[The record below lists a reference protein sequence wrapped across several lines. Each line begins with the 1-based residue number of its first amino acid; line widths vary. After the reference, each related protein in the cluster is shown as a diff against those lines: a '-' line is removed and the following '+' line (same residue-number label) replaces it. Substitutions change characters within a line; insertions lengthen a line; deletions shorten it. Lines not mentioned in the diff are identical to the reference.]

1 MSRPSVRETIA
12 AARAKM
18 AQEQAKSK
26 SIRGGAA
33 DEREAFIGSGVPG
46 VRKTAPAP
54 RRQTDVEILGH
65 AQKSIKSLI
74 ANAKGTGIM
83 NLSSRELTEIPL
95 EILNMYHVDPDKV
108 VVDFNS
114 TATAWYDAVDL
125 TRLIASD
132 NKITHIDAR
141 IQEFGALVAVD
152 FRANQLTS
160 LPEELSNL
168 QRLAQLN
175 ISSNKFTE
183 LPSVLFTLT
192 TLVDLQLGGNQLSG
206 ALDPAIANL
215 TKLEVLDLSNNQLT
229 EIPQELTHLKAVRK
243 LNLSKNKL
251 ERFPVSIL
259 ANMPKLMELE
269 IGDNKLGCLFSG
281 IGELPTTEEGVQG
294 LELPALVRLDARNS
308 GLHKITDIDGVDDSA
323 KPKIAFLALKE
334 LLLSHN
340 LLSNL
345 ENLLYVAPQL
355 HYLDLRSN
363 QFTDLPV
370 GVLELSS
377 LRQFDM
383 ASNRLEWMPSELGS
397 MYDLTTFLWEG
408 NPIKNIPRT
417 CNNIEALMKLLRQ
430 RLTDGPSH
438 ADAIRMEA
446 LSVNSSVPS
455 NPAASSSPFHR
466 SPPSSQSG
474 SLASRGGSAS
484 ARNNTANDTPAPAAG
499 SPRKIFKN
507 LTLSKKA
514 LKELTKEEI
523 LEACQDPQIALLDFN
538 ALTIFPAVLQ
548 QSVGSTLT
556 QITIHHNKI
565 SEFPFT
571 LSFPLLLTL
580 DLSDNVLMSLETVD
594 AASVTQIGQDNF
606 PSLNELNLSSNQ
618 IKEIPLW
625 LPNAFPRL
633 KTLSM
638 ARNKI
643 AAIDPKS
650 FEGLTVLDLSGND
663 IATLPPLLGNI
674 RSIKSL
680 SLDGNVFRVPRRQI
694 LEQGTEAVMEY
705 LRGRIPA

>member
-12 AARAKM
+12 AARARM
-18 AQEQAKSK
+18 VQEQAKSK

-33 DEREAFIGSGVPG
+33 DEREAFIGSNIPG

-95 EILNMYHVDPDKV
+95 EIWNMYHVDPDKV

-114 TATAWYDAVDL
+114 TATAWYDAVEL
-125 TRLIASD
+125 TRLIASG

-141 IQEFGALVAVD
+141 IQEFGALVAID
-152 FRANQLTS
+152 LRGNQLTS
-160 LPEELSNL
+160 LPEEFSNL

-175 ISSNKFTE
+175 ISSNMFAE
-183 LPSVLFTLT
+183 LPPVLLTLT

-206 ALDPAIANL
+206 TLDPAIAKL
-215 TKLEVLDLSNNQLT
+215 TKLEVLDLSSNQLT
-229 EIPQELTHLKAVRK
+229 EIPQELTLLKAVRK

-259 ANMPKLMELE
+259 ANMPKLIELE

-308 GLHKITDIDGVDDSA
+308 GLQRITDIDGVDDSA
-323 KPKIAFLALKE
+323 KPKIAFLAIKE

-370 GVLELSS
+370 GVLELPS

-383 ASNRLEWMPSELGS
+383 ASNRLEWIPNELGS
-397 MYDLTTFLWEG
+397 MYDLTNFMWEG

-417 CNNIEALMKLLRQ
+417 CNNTEALMKLLRQ

-438 ADAIRMEA
+438 ADADRMEA

-455 NPAASSSPFHR
+455 SPAASSSPFHR

-474 SLASRGGSAS
+474 PLASRGGSAS
-484 ARNNTANDTPAPAAG
+484 ARNNAANDTPTPVA
-499 SPRKIFKN
+499 SPRKISKN
-507 LTLSKKA
+507 LALSKKA

-523 LEACQDPQIALLDFN
+523 LEACQSPQIALLDFN
-538 ALTIFPAVLQ
+538 ALTVFPAILQ
-548 QSVGSTLT
+548 QTVGSTLT

-580 DLSDNVLMSLETVD
+580 DLSDNVLTSLETVD
-594 AASVTQIGQDNF
+594 AGSVAQIGQDNF

-643 AAIDPKS
+643 TTIDPKS
-650 FEGLTVLDLSGND
+650 FEGLTVLDLAGND
-663 IATLPPLLGNI
+663 IGSLPPLLGNI